1 MNAAKQAISLFV
13 SLLMLASLGWY
24 FASETPKL
32 GLDAQSLSHTA
43 DAIVS
48 GLKLRQFNTEGI
60 LTHYLESQKME
71 HTPYQESYIFQSP
84 HIIVRQEGE
93 PAWEIFSQKAHSINK
108 GEQVTFTNQVIV
120 HQAKGEKNEESTI
133 NTEKLD
139 YFPQKKLATS
149 DKMVVFKQQG
159 SIVHSKGMNAYLDEK
174 HIELL
179 GKAHIVYEP
188 KHG

>member
-1 MNAAKQAISLFV
+1 MNAAKQAFSLFA
-13 SLLMLASLGWY
+13 LLMMLASLGWY

-32 GLDAQSLSHTA
+32 GLSAQSLSRTA

-48 GLKLRQFNTEGI
+48 NLTLRQFNTQGM

-71 HTPYQESYIFQSP
+71 HTPYQDSHFFQMP

-93 PAWEIFSQKAHSINK
+93 ADWEIYSQKAQSIHK
-108 GEQVTFTNQVIV
+108 GEQVTFTDQVIV
-120 HQAKGEKNEESTI
+120 HQAKGEKNEESTL
-133 NTEKLD
+133 NTEKLV

-149 DKMVVFKQQG
+149 DKTVVFKQQG
-159 SIVHSKGMNAYLDEK
+159 SVVHSEGMNAYFQDK

-179 GKAHIVYEP
+179 GKARAIYNA
-188 KHG
+188 KNG